1 MQLNET
7 TTVALK
13 MLPKSS
19 FFFSGTMI
27 THRQF
32 CEDGHEDEAARKK
45 QAHFYNIA
53 CNGNER
59 LFHHLRESFKKKID
73 KKNK

>member
-1 MQLNET
+1 
-7 TTVALK
+7 
-13 MLPKSS
+13 
-19 FFFSGTMI
+19 MI

-32 CEDGHEDEAARKK
+32 CEDGYEDEATRKK

-53 CNGNER
+53 CYGNER